1 MKLAEPLVLDQSE
14 MERIHAES
22 LRILEMAGVRV
33 QDPECRDLLARAGA
47 HVDPDGETVHL
58 PGRLIEE
65 YLAMAPACFWLHR
78 RDGTA
83 VEIGTDTRVFG
94 SLVIDPWIIDY
105 ETQKPRRPVL
115 ADVVR
120 HTRLGDALDN
130 VDFLYRM
137 DMPPEDLPCAHA
149 FIRTLEAFALNTTK
163 PMLAAPASRE
173 SLADWLELA
182 SILAGGRPLAAR
194 PFLCLCAP
202 VTTPLTFHALNA
214 EIMKEGIRRGLPLCA
229 QTEPIAGTTAP
240 LTFAGG
246 LLMGNCENLF
256 LVTLAQLL
264 RPGAAIA
271 YSVGNALTDLRTGC
285 AIFYPADKIL
295 WKIASA
301 QMARFYRLPIGGEAT
316 GSLVGRYD
324 TQNGIEHALH
334 MLPAVVSGGGMFN
347 GLGSCYN
354 ACGMSAEMV
363 VIHADLLR
371 LLDRIRLGVAVSKE
385 MLAADAIIQAGP
397 GGHFLE
403 DPLTLEM
410 LRSGEFFTAGCF
422 DRTGERSPN
431 RFEDSLLARAHR
443 RAEELLA
450 THVPAVPGE
459 VAEAV
464 RRWAA
469 DKCAAVP

>member
-1 MKLAEPLVLDQSE
+1 MKLSEPLVLDQSE
-14 MERIHAES
+14 MERIHAQS
-22 LRILEMAGVRV
+22 LRILETAGVCVR
-33 QDPECRDLLARAGA
+33 DSECREILVRSGA
-47 HVDPDGETVHL
+47 QTGLDGETVHL

-65 YLAMAPACFWLHR
+65 CMAMAPARFWLHR

-83 VEIGTDTRVFG
+83 VEVGTDTRVFG

-115 ADVVR
+115 EDVVR
-120 HTRLGDALDN
+120 HTRLGDALED

-137 DMPPEDLPCAHA
+137 DMPPEDVPGAHA
-149 FIRTLEAFALNTTK
+149 FIRTLEAFAVNTTK
-163 PMLAAPASRE
+163 PVMAAPASRE

-182 SILAGGRPLAAR
+182 GILAGGRPLAER

-240 LTFAGG
+240 LSFAGG

-271 YSVGNALTDLRTGC
+271 YSIGNALTDLRTGS
-285 AIFYPADKIL
+285 AVFYPADKML
-295 WKIASA
+295 WKIAST

-334 MLPAVVSGGGMFN
+334 MLPVVVGGGGMFN

-371 LLDRIRLGVAVSKE
+371 LLGRIRLGVAVSEE

-403 DPLTLEM
+403 DPLTLKM

-422 DRTGERSPN
+422 DRTGERSAN
-431 RFEDSLLARAHR
+431 LFEDSLLARAHR
-443 RAEELLA
+443 RAEDLLA
-450 THVPAVPGE
+450 AHTPAVPADVAAE
-459 VAEAV
+459 VH
-464 RRWAA
+464 RWAA
-469 DKCAAVP
+469 HKCEALR